1 MRTKSAAAEAPTSRR
16 EQGEASLEKILDSAL
31 SLMVSRGY
39 NATTV
44 DDIAKHA
51 GLTKGAVYFHFKSKT
66 DILIR
71 LLDII
76 EKLIIGGMTER
87 VIKAGPTSTDKLV
100 AAIHSQGK
108 LAESKTKY
116 LLLFTIV
123 LLEFNGTDSVIEMR
137 VRSIYGAYIAALEE
151 IIRAGKASGEF
162 QVDVDPQELAA
173 VVMALEHGTLTE
185 WYLRSKVLDGPQLV
199 RAARHVLLSGIL
211 QPRK

>member
-1 MRTKSAAAEAPTSRR
+1 MRTRSAAADAPTTRR
-16 EQGEASLEKILDSAL
+16 EQGEASLEKILDAAL

-39 NATTV
+39 SATTV

-66 DILIR
+66 DILIK

-116 LLLFTIV
+116 LLLFTIA

-151 IIRAGKASGEF
+151 IIRAGKSSGEF

>member
-1 MRTKSAAAEAPTSRR
+1 MRTKSAAAEAPATRR
-16 EQGEASLEKILDSAL
+16 EQSEASLERILDAAL
-31 SLMVSRGY
+31 TLMVSRGFT
-39 NATTV
+39 ATTV
-44 DDIAKHA
+44 DDIAKQA
-51 GLTKGAVYFHFKSKT
+51 GLTKGAIYFHFKSKT
-66 DILIR
+66 AILTA

-123 LLEFNGTDSVIEMR
+123 LLEFNGTDSMIETR
-137 VRSIYGAYIAALEE
+137 VRSIYGAYLAALEE
-151 IIRAGKASGEF
+151 IIRAGKAAGEF
-162 QVDVDPQELAA
+162 QVDVEPQELAA
-173 VVMALEHGTLTE
+173 VVMALEHGTLME
-185 WYLRSKVLDGPQLV
+185 WYLRSKALDGPQLV